1 MMNISTQ
8 NVLKKPMQK
17 ALLSLVPVLLTG
29 LLSPAHASDMVPSA
43 AQSETI
49 LFKNATL
56 HTVTNG
62 VIENGQLLIKDGKIN
77 AVGNDLVNSDAT
89 IIDLSGK
96 HVYPGLVALDTSIG
110 LVEVSAVKESDDRRE
125 IGSVNPQLS
134 VTTAYNADS
143 EVIPTVRHNGIAY
156 AQVVPSGSG
165 LAGQSALV
173 NLDAWNIDDALY
185 PTGLQMHLYWPQIR
199 WRSSDEKRYKKQLK
213 QLTERLHTI
222 SSAFEDG
229 YRFYLANKA
238 NKRPSG
244 DQALAS
250 MMPLFKGEGQL
261 YIHADTQ
268 AQIEQAISLA
278 RKYEF
283 NLVIVGGYDAWR
295 SAVALNEIGA
305 KVIYTNTLGL
315 PKRRDEPIDQAFK
328 IPSLLKQ
335 AGVTFALGYSSSWDS
350 RDLPFAAGQT
360 VSYGLTKQEAL
371 KAITLD
377 AAKIMNVDDIGA
389 LSKGYRASFIISNGD
404 ILDPSTAKVEQLY
417 IDGRKVDL
425 NNRQQQLYQKYL
437 KR

>member
-1 MMNISTQ
+1 MKINT
-8 NVLKKPMQK
+8 KKTLLNL
-17 ALLSLVPVLLTG
+17 ALLTSLLAPV
-29 LLSPAHASDMVPSA
+29 HANDMVPSA
-43 AQSETI
+43 AQSEPI
-49 LFKNATL
+49 LFTNATL
-56 HTVTNG
+56 HTVTDGVIKNG
-62 VIENGQLLIKDGKIN
+62 DLLIENGKIL
-77 AVGNDLVNSDAT
+77 AIGNNLVSSDAA

-96 HVYPGLVALDTSIG
+96 HVFPGIVALDTSIG

-125 IGSVNPQLS
+125 IGAVNPQLS

-156 AQVVPSGSG
+156 AQVVPSGNG

-199 WRSSDEKRYKKQLK
+199 WPSSDEKRYKKQQE
-213 QLTERLHTI
+213 QLNKRLNI
-222 SSAFEDG
+222 LNQSFEDS
-229 YRFYLANKA
+229 YRFYIANK
-238 NKRPSG
+238 KPSG

-250 MMPLFKGEGQL
+250 MMPLFAGEGQL

-268 AQIEQAISLA
+268 SQIEQAISLA
-278 RKYEF
+278 RKYDF
-283 NLVIVGGYDAWR
+283 KIVIVGGYDAWR

-335 AGVTFALGYSSSWDS
+335 TGVAFALGYSSSWDS
-350 RDLPFAAGQT
+350 RNLPFAAGQT

-377 AAKIMNVDDIGA
+377 AAKIMNVDNLGA
-389 LSKGYRASFIISNGD
+389 LSKGYKASFIISNGD

-417 IDGRKVDL
+417 IEGRKVDL